1 MISVTTQ
8 IERWELVEPFTT
20 ARDSITHVPVLLVT
34 LTGRDGSRGW
44 AEAAGVDY
52 DGETPATLAAQIV
65 SVQKALHDKGAQV
78 RNCSTSCQPVARVTP
93 SIARCGTCEPRR
105 RVSLRRRPQVL
116 P

>member
-34 LTGRDGSRGW
+34 LIALDGARGW

-52 DGETPATLAAQIV
+52 DGETPSNTFTQTQRWA
-65 SVQKALHDKGAQV
+65 
-78 RNCSTSCQPVARVTP
+78 
-93 SIARCGTCEPRR
+93 
-105 RVSLRRRPQVL
+105 
-116 P
+116 